1 MFPATRGGLGQL
13 MRRVAAGTTIVVVM
27 AGLALAGA
35 GGAVAQLEDPGLPPL
50 GPTTTAPGQPATTT
64 TSPLEPVTAP
74 VATPPSTAKPA
85 NPVKPPTDRQVPP
98 IPGDGGGEG
107 ITPPEGAGPFPAHLA
122 ALSRSVK
129 RSGPR
134 NTKALMEGLREL
146 TDLGMPL
153 EEAMRVGMGRFP
165 VAGQASYTHDWWY
178 PRFGPDWRLHLGTDV
193 FADSGT
199 PLRSPAEGVVR
210 LSNGGLGGKSTYVV
224 QSDGT
229 YFYMAHLEGWPEGL
243 RDGQSVAVGDIVGY
257 VGTSGNASGGSP
269 HLHFEVHPAVKVVT
283 VGKGKRRTTKVVP
296 APVRPGTTLPAADP
310 KPLLDSY
317 LDEAIQNLPNVVA
330 AYKAT
335 NPSPPPEGG
344 GDSVDPALVAPSLAL
359 AARKGLLLS
368 ETQPAVSV
376 PLLGLATL
384 LVLMVGCLTPVLGTR
399 ASLPSARGRGRRRL
413 GAETGDLDAGAE
425 VLVPKPEKPQKPRK
439 VKKRR
444 RPAKVTDQEK
454 PAKAKKRVRRRRRAQ
469 PSETTPVGS

>member
-1 MFPATRGGLGQL
+1 
-13 MRRVAAGTTIVVVM
+13 MRRVCAGTTIVLVTG
-27 AGLALAGA
+27 GLAFAGVGGA
-35 GGAVAQLEDPGLPPL
+35 GAQLEDPGLPPV
-50 GPTTTAPGQPATTT
+50 GPTTTTAPGQPATTT
-64 TSPLEPVTAP
+64 TSPLAPVAPVP

-85 NPVKPPTDRQVPP
+85 NPVNPPSDRQVPP
-98 IPGDGGGEG
+98 IPGDGAGEG
-107 ITPPEGAGPFPAHLA
+107 ITPPAGAGPFPDHLA

-165 VAGQASYTHDWWY
+165 VAGHASYTHDWWY

-199 PLRSPAEGVVR
+199 PLRSPADGVVR

-243 RDGQSVAVGDIVGY
+243 RDGQNVVVGDIVGY
-257 VGTSGNASGGSP
+257 VGSSGNASGGSP

-283 VGKGKRRTTKVVP
+283 IGKGKRRTTKVVP
-296 APVRPGTTLPAADP
+296 APVRPGTVLPAADP

-317 LDEAIQNLPNVVA
+317 LDEAIQNLPAVVA

-335 NPSPPPEGG
+335 NPSPRPEGG
-344 GDSVDPALVAPSLAL
+344 GESVDPALVAPSLAL

-368 ETQPAVSV
+368 EAQPAVSV

-399 ASLPSARGRGRRRL
+399 ASLPSERGRGRRRH
-413 GAETGDLDAGAE
+413 GTGTGLVEAGMVEAGMVEAGAE
-425 VLVPKPEKPQKPRK
+425 VLAPKPQKPRRA
-439 VKKRR
+439 KKRQKPPKARKRIRRR
-444 RPAKVTDQEK
+444 RP
-454 PAKAKKRVRRRRRAQ
+454 PQ
-469 PSETTPVGS
+469 PSEAAPVGS